1 MEGAIS
7 RSRSVMPWKRSD
19 RLAQGSDSDDSHR
32 MQKRPGTTLIIV
44 GHGST
49 TNPDSS
55 EPNQRLA
62 DAIRDQGIFDQVLC
76 CFWKEEP
83 SMREILHSV
92 SSHDVYI
99 VPNFISE
106 GYFTQTVIP
115 RELEL
120 DGPVTRRNGMTIR
133 YCEPVGNHPSMT
145 EVLLKRAKET
155 APGIPTGQT
164 SLLIVGHGTN
174 LNDNSAKAAKTQV
187 HLLSEMGLYAEV
199 LPTYMEETPLIS
211 DWATMTTQKHVVVIP
226 FFISD
231 GLHSYQ
237 DIPVLLGIRE
247 EVGPAASQSEVFKSN
262 PHHLHGKELYYGSA
276 IGTDPM
282 MAGVIL
288 DQVQAFDDT
297 PHLVNPLTSGTEAL
311 PA

>member
-1 MEGAIS
+1 MSLADS
-7 RSRSVMPWKRSD
+7 SHTNHLHVMD
-19 RLAQGSDSDDSHR
+19 RRTDTA
-32 MQKRPGTTLIIV
+32 LIIV

-55 EPNQRLA
+55 EPNQLLA
-62 DAIRDQGIFDQVLC
+62 DEIRSRGIFDEVHC

-83 SMREILHSV
+83 SMREILHSI
-92 SSHDVYI
+92 SAPDVFV

-120 DGPVTRRNGMTIR
+120 EGAITRRNGKTIR

-145 EVLLKRAKET
+145 SVLLKRAVET
-155 APGIPTGQT
+155 APDIPPARA

-187 HLLSEMGLYAEV
+187 SLLSAMGLYTEV
-199 LPTYMEETPLIS
+199 LPAYMEETPLIS
-211 DWATMTTQKHVVVIP
+211 DWAAMTTRNNVVVIP

-247 EVGPAASQSEVFKSN
+247 EVGPAASQSQVFQSN
-262 PHHLHGKELYYGSA
+262 PHHLRGKNLYYGSA

-282 MAGVIL
+282 MADVIL
-288 DQVQAFDDT
+288 DQVEAFI
-297 PHLVNPLTSGTEAL
+297 G
-311 PA
+311 

>member
-1 MEGAIS
+1 ME
-7 RSRSVMPWKRSD
+7 
-19 RLAQGSDSDDSHR
+19 
-32 MQKRPGTTLIIV
+32 KRPGTALVIV

-55 EPNQRLA
+55 EPNHRLA
-62 DAIRDQGIFDQVLC
+62 DAIREQGIFDQVLC

-83 SMREILHSV
+83 SMREVMHSV
-92 SSHDVYI
+92 SSPEVYI

-120 DGPVTRRNGMTIR
+120 EGPLTRRNGRTIR

-145 EVLLKRAKET
+145 EVLLKRARET
-155 APGIPTGQT
+155 APGVSTKET

-174 LNDNSAKAAKTQV
+174 PNDNSAKAAKTQV
-187 HLLSEMGLYAEV
+187 ALLSGMNLYAEV
-199 LPTYMEETPLIS
+199 LPTYMEEAPLIS
-211 DWATMTTQKHVVVIP
+211 DWASMTTQQNVVVIP

-247 EVGPAASQSEVFKSN
+247 EVGPAASQSEVFQSN

-282 MAGVIL
+282 MADVIL
-288 DQVQAFDDT
+288 DQVKAFDQSILLT
-297 PHLVNPLTSGTEAL
+297 AASQEVPEAVNG
-311 PA
+311 

>member
-1 MEGAIS
+1 ME
-7 RSRSVMPWKRSD
+7 
-19 RLAQGSDSDDSHR
+19 
-32 MQKRPGTTLIIV
+32 KRPGTTLVIV

-55 EPNQRLA
+55 EPNHRLA
-62 DAIRDQGIFDQVLC
+62 DAIRERGIFDQVLC

-83 SMREILHSV
+83 SMREVMHSV
-92 SSHDVYI
+92 SSPEVYI

-120 DGPVTRRNGMTIR
+120 EGPITQRSGMTIR

-145 EVLLKRAKET
+145 EVLLKRARET
-155 APGIPTGQT
+155 APGVSTKET

-187 HLLSEMGLYAEV
+187 ALLSGMNLYAEV
-199 LPTYMEETPLIS
+199 LPTYMEEAPLIS
-211 DWATMTTQKHVVVIP
+211 DWASMTTQQNVVVIP

-247 EVGPAASQSEVFKSN
+247 EVGPAASQSEVFQSN

-282 MAGVIL
+282 MADVIL
-288 DQVQAFDDT
+288 DQVKAFDQSILLT
-297 PHLVNPLTSGTEAL
+297 AASQEVPEAVNG
-311 PA
+311 

>member
-1 MEGAIS
+1 
-7 RSRSVMPWKRSD
+7 
-19 RLAQGSDSDDSHR
+19 
-32 MQKRPGTTLIIV
+32 MQKRPGSSLVIV

-55 EPNQRLA
+55 EPNHRLA
-62 DAIRDQGIFDQVLC
+62 DSLRARGIFDQVLC

-83 SMREILHSV
+83 SMREVLHSV
-92 SSHDVYI
+92 SSPEVYI

-120 DGPVTRRNGMTIR
+120 EGMITRRRGRTIR
-133 YCEPVGNHPSMT
+133 YCEPIGNHPLMT
-145 EVLLKRAKET
+145 EVLLKRSRET
-155 APGIPTGQT
+155 APGIPTKEA

-174 LNDNSAKAAKTQV
+174 LNDNSAKAAKKQV
-187 HLLSEMGLYAEV
+187 ALISETGLYAEV
-199 LPTYMEETPLIS
+199 LPAYMEEDPLIS
-211 DWATMTTQKHVVVIP
+211 DWAAMTSMRHVVVIP

-237 DIPVLLGIRE
+237 DIPVLLGLRE

-262 PHHLHGKELYYGSA
+262 PHHLRGKELYYGSA

-282 MAGVIL
+282 MAEIIL
-288 DQVQAFDDT
+288 DQVASF
-297 PHLVNPLTSGTEAL
+297 AL
-311 PA
+311 

>member
-1 MEGAIS
+1 ME
-7 RSRSVMPWKRSD
+7 
-19 RLAQGSDSDDSHR
+19 
-32 MQKRPGTTLIIV
+32 KRPGTALVIV

-55 EPNQRLA
+55 EPNHLLA
-62 DAIRDQGIFDQVLC
+62 DAIRARGIFDEVLC

-83 SMREILHSV
+83 SMREILHTV
-92 SSHDVYI
+92 SSSHVYV

-115 RELEL
+115 RELGL
-120 DGPVTRRNGMTIR
+120 DGPVTLLDGKTIR
-133 YCEPVGNHPSMT
+133 YCDPVGNHASMT
-145 EVLLKRAKET
+145 SVLLKRARET
-155 APGIPTGQT
+155 APGVPTAES

-187 HLLSEMGLYAEV
+187 ALLTKLGLYAEV
-199 LPTYMEETPLIS
+199 LPTYMEEAPLIS
-211 DWATMTTQKHVVVIP
+211 DWSTMTTQQNVVVIP

-262 PHHLHGKELYYGSA
+262 PHHLQGKNLFYGSA

-282 MAGVIL
+282 MAEVIL
-288 DQVQAFDDT
+288 DQVKAFDAACHPIIDQI
-297 PHLVNPLTSGTEAL
+297 VA
-311 PA
+311 

>member
-1 MEGAIS
+1 M
-7 RSRSVMPWKRSD
+7 KR
-19 RLAQGSDSDDSHR
+19 RN
-32 MQKRPGTTLIIV
+32 GTALVIV

-55 EPNQRLA
+55 EPTHLIA
-62 DAIRDQGIFDQVLC
+62 DTIRARGIFDEVLC

-83 SMREILHSV
+83 SMREVLHSIFSKEIYV
-92 SSHDVYI
+92 

-120 DGPVTRRNGMTIR
+120 HGSETLRNGTIIR
-133 YCEPVGNHPSMT
+133 YCEPVGNHASMT
-145 EVLLKRAKET
+145 SVLLKRARET
-155 APGIPTGQT
+155 APGVPPSET

-187 HLLSEMGLYAEV
+187 ALLSSMGLYAEV
-199 LPTYMEETPLIS
+199 LPAYMEEPPLIS
-211 DWATMTTQKHVVVIP
+211 EWDTMTSRENVVVLP

-247 EVGPAASQSEVFKSN
+247 EVGPAASQSEVFQSN
-262 PHHLHGKELYYGSA
+262 PHALRGKNLFYGSA

-282 MAGVIL
+282 MADVML
-288 DQVQAFDDT
+288 DQVAAFDESQRSA
-297 PHLVNPLTSGTEAL
+297 VVV
-311 PA
+311 

>member
-1 MEGAIS
+1 MAME
-7 RSRSVMPWKRSD
+7 
-19 RLAQGSDSDDSHR
+19 
-32 MQKRPGTTLIIV
+32 KRPGTTLVIV

-55 EPNQRLA
+55 EPNHRLA
-62 DAIRDQGIFDQVLC
+62 DAIRERGIFDQVLC

-83 SMREILHSV
+83 SMREVMHSI
-92 SSHDVYI
+92 SSSEVYI

-120 DGPVTRRNGMTIR
+120 EGPITRRNGMTIR

-145 EVLLKRAKET
+145 EVLLKRARET
-155 APGIPTGQT
+155 APGVPTKET

-174 LNDNSAKAAKTQV
+174 LNDNSAKAAKTQAR
-187 HLLSEMGLYAEV
+187 LLSELGLYAEV
-199 LPTYMEETPLIS
+199 LPTYMEEAPLIS
-211 DWATMTTQKHVVVIP
+211 DWAAMTTQQHVVVIP

-247 EVGPAASQSEVFKSN
+247 EVGPAASQSEVFQSN
-262 PHHLHGKELYYGSA
+262 PNHLQGKELYYGSA

-282 MAGVIL
+282 MADVIL
-288 DQVQAFDDT
+288 DQVKAFDD
-297 PHLVNPLTSGTEAL
+297 HEDRL
-311 PA
+311 PEKPESVTA

>member
-1 MEGAIS
+1 ME
-7 RSRSVMPWKRSD
+7 
-19 RLAQGSDSDDSHR
+19 L
-32 MQKRPGTTLIIV
+32 RPDTALVLV

-49 TNPDSS
+49 TNQDSS
-55 EPNQRLA
+55 EPNYLLA
-62 DAIRDQGIFDQVLC
+62 DEIRSRGIFKEVHC

-83 SMREILHSV
+83 SMREILHMV
-92 SSHDVYI
+92 SSPEVYI

-120 DGPVTRRNGMTIR
+120 EGQITKRNGMTLR

-145 EVLLKRAKET
+145 SVLLKRAGET
-155 APGIPTGQT
+155 ASEIPPLET

-174 LNDNSAKAAKTQV
+174 LNDNSAKAAKKQV
-187 HLLSEMGLYAEV
+187 ALLSAMRRYAEV
-199 LPTYMEETPLIS
+199 LPAYMEEAPLIS
-211 DWATMTTQKHVVVIP
+211 DWDKMTSQKNVVVLP

-247 EVGPAASQSEVFKSN
+247 QVGPAASQSAVFSSN
-262 PHHLHGKELYYGSA
+262 PHALRGKNLYYGSA
-276 IGTDPM
+276 IGTEPM
-282 MAGVIL
+282 MAEVIL
-288 DQVQAFDDT
+288 DQLRSFDKAY
-297 PHLVNPLTSGTEAL
+297 PLT
-311 PA
+311 